1 MSGEIN
7 MYQCKVLLDKI
18 TTTPIQVR
26 IDNKIYTM
34 YYYKGTLTNI

>member
-18 TTTPIQVR
+18 TTTLIQVK
-26 IDNKIYTM
+26 IDNKLYTM
-34 YYYKGTLTNI
+34 YYKQGTLTNK